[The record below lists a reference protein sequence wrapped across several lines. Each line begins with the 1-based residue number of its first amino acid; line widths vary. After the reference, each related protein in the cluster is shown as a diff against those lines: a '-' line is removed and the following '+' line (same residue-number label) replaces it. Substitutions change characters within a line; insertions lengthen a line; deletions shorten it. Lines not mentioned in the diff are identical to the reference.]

1 MAVVINVFFKVL
13 IKKEEK
19 KKRPLPSVTTT
30 RLQAHFSIINTK
42 PSSIQIIYYAD
53 SYPPPN

>member
-13 IKKEEK
+13 KKK
-19 KKRPLPSVTTT
+19 KKRNKRPLPSVTTT